1 MSVISQTAA
10 DNAAAAGRT
19 FRANYFVVN
28 GWIFRGGSRQELGT
42 PQVES
47 SPAGD
52 GGEVAQPPFLPFPLI
67 PPVPLAPHAEIDKGR
82 ERIVVATHALPP
94 GHVAPIIPIGSR
106 GSDPTPRRQRD
117 PD

>member
-28 GWIFRGGSRQELGT
+28 GWIFRGGLQQESGT

-52 GGEVAQPPFLPFPLI
+52 GGDIGQPPFPPFPPI
-67 PPVPLAPHAEIDKGR
+67 PLAPQAEIDKGR

-106 GSDPTPRRQRD
+106 GSDPTPRRQCD